1 MYGYGIDAGV
11 SDDGHSNR
19 IIKLQGNRLLE
30 GGPVRTLKDGI
41 PLDPSSSA
49 AAWTRLA
56 KAVAG
61 ELEERGIHPLG
72 VSAPLTLA
80 TPGTGR
86 GRPFENLIQ
95 APIPTPA
102 DFKTW
107 PTGTSTSRAILA
119 RLWSQVAHR
128 LVSDF
133 GWTLWSGEQ
142 RIVGSKLLVEVFPR
156 MAWATLAAARRVPVE
171 KEYSRSVQLRDEVL
185 QTLGLGFQS
194 DVRLNESL
202 REAAACAITV
212 GKVATRTAGYLGIE
226 LDDHPNLRAFTGGG
240 IAVPWMR

>member
-19 IIKLQGNRLLE
+19 IIKLQGRRLLD
-30 GGPVRTLKDGI
+30 GGPLRTLEQGI
-41 PLDPSSSA
+41 SLDASSGN
-49 AAWTRLA
+49 AAWTKLA
-56 KAVAG
+56 KRVAA
-61 ELEERGIHPLG
+61 ELEDRGVHPVG

-86 GRPFENLIQ
+86 GRPFENLVQ

-102 DFKTW
+102 QFDDW
-107 PTGTSTSRAILA
+107 PSGTSAVRAILA
-119 RLWSQVAHR
+119 RLWSQVAHL
-128 LVSDF
+128 LVSEH

-156 MAWATLAAARRVPVE
+156 MTWASLAAARRVPVL
-171 KEYSRSVQLRDEVL
+171 KEYSRSVQLRDDVL
-185 QTLGLGFQS
+185 SDLGIGFQS
-194 DVRLNESL
+194 DIRMNESL
-202 REAAACAITV
+202 REAAGCAVTV
-212 GKVATRTAGYLGIE
+212 GKVTTRTAGYLGTE
-226 LDDHPNLRAFTGGG
+226 LDDHPSLPAFTGGG

>member
-1 MYGYGIDAGV
+1 VYGYGIDAGV

-19 IIKLQGNRLLE
+19 IIKLQGRRLLE
-30 GGPVRTLKDGI
+30 GGRLHTVKGGI
-41 PLDPSSSA
+41 PLDESSGS
-49 AAWTRLA
+49 AAWTKLA
-56 KAVAG
+56 KAVAE
-61 ELEERGIHPLG
+61 ELEERSVHPLG
-72 VSAPLTLA
+72 ISAPLTLA

-102 DFKTW
+102 DFETW
-107 PTGTSTSRAILA
+107 PSGTSTTRAILA
-119 RLWSQVAHR
+119 RLWTQVAHL
-128 LVSDF
+128 LVTKH

-156 MAWATLAAARRVPVE
+156 MTWTTLAAARRVAVT
-171 KEYSRSVQLRDEVL
+171 KEYSRSVQLRDDVL
-185 QTLGLGFQS
+185 QAVGIGFQS

-202 REAAACAITV
+202 REAAACAVTV
-212 GKVATRTAGYLGIE
+212 GKVTTRTAGYLGTE
-226 LDDHPNLRAFTGGG
+226 LDDHPKLPAFTGGG